1 LLIGKLLIRNRGE
14 DFDDRLAD
22 YLADIFESTTSAS
35 RTRIKTDARAMSR
48 LRAAAERA
56 KRVLSSA
63 MTTKVE
69 VESLS
74 GGKDLSVTVTR
85 TEFENCCMDLFKSTT
100 RILDQ
105 VLRPI
110 RINSRLDTFFNRDTG
125 ALDPKCIDEV
135 SYILSFR
142 LLKNIPFP
150 LSSLFASWAGS
161 SPLALGI
168 NNIRLFSQ
176 EDLREFQRSKR

>member
-1 LLIGKLLIRNRGE
+1 
-14 DFDDRLAD
+14 
-22 YLADIFESTTSAS
+22 
-35 RTRIKTDARAMSR
+35 
-48 LRAAAERA
+48 
-56 KRVLSSA
+56 

>member
-1 LLIGKLLIRNRGE
+1 MLIRNRGE

-74 GGKDLSVTVTR
+74 GGKDLSVTITR

-110 RINSRLDTFFNRDTG
+110 RISSRLNTFFNRDTG
-125 ALDPKCIDEV
+125 VLDPKCIDEV

-142 LLKNIPFP
+142 SLNKSPSPYPPYLLDGQALP
-150 LSSLFASWAGS
+150 LWLWVLTTLDCSRRRIFENPQGPRDSL
-161 SPLALGI
+161 
-168 NNIRLFSQ
+168 
-176 EDLREFQRSKR
+176 

>member
-1 LLIGKLLIRNRGE
+1 
-14 DFDDRLAD
+14 
-22 YLADIFESTTSAS
+22 LADIFEHTTSAS

-74 GGKDLSVTVTR
+74 CGEDLSVTITR
-85 TEFENCCMDLFKSTT
+85 TEFEECCMDLFKSTT

-110 RINSRLDTFFNRDTG
+110 RISSRLNTFFNRDTG
-125 ALDPKCIDEV
+125 VLDPKCIDEV
-135 SYILSFR
+135 SYILSWCI
-142 LLKNIPFP
+142 LKNIPLP
-150 LSSLFASWAGS
+150 LSSLFVSWACS
-161 SPLALGI
+161 SPLALSI

-176 EDLREFQRSKR
+176 EDLRESQRSKR